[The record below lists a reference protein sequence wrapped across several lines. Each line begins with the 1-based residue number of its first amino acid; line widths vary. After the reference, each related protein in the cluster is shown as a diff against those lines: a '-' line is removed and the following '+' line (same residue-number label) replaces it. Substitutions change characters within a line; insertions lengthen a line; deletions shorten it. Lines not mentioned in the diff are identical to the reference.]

1 LGPDWKADPNDTRD
15 LSREDPARAAHKGV
29 SPLRGAAG
37 AAAGE
42 DLTDREELWT
52 TLREEIEARERMED
66 EIAALGAELAELRRR
81 ASAPGASEGTEAPD
95 AERESGRPWFDT
107 AGLIAAGVDPVEV
120 RQLRERFEE
129 IELARLRLRD
139 RAVREQWM
147 GTRRY
152 RDESRALD
160 ASFQAIRDDLGPAAY
175 DRLLFAIGK
184 PNRARVQD
192 LLESAP
198 AREGGMQPG
207 DVVVSYDGRRIFSI
221 SELREATTQGRTGGG
236 VEVVVDRSGT
246 ALRLY
251 IPRGP
256 LGARLVPERRAPLE

>member
-1 LGPDWKADPNDTRD
+1 
-15 LSREDPARAAHKGV
+15 
-29 SPLRGAAG
+29 LRGAAG
-37 AAAGE
+37 PAPGE
-42 DLTDREELWT
+42 ELTDREELWA

-66 EIAALGAELAELRRR
+66 EIAALGAEIAELRGP
-81 ASAPGASEGTEAPD
+81 ASAPGTSEVTEAPHG
-95 AERESGRPWFDT
+95 ERESGRPWFDT
-107 AGLIAAGVDPVEV
+107 EGLIAVGVDPVEV
-120 RQLRERFEE
+120 RELRERFEQ

-139 RAVREQWM
+139 RAVREEWM

-160 ASFQAIRDDLGPAAY
+160 ASFEAIREDLGPEAY

-207 DVVVSYDGRRIFSI
+207 DVIVSYDGRRIFSI
-221 SELREATTQGRTGGG
+221 SELRDATTQGRAGAG

-256 LGARLVPERRAPLE
+256 LGARLAPARREPLE